1 MTKNDSVRTAL
12 ALAVRAGLPV
22 LLWGAPG
29 TGKTSAVVALGRQLD
44 LPVEVV
50 VGSVREPGDFAG
62 LPVVRQEGTWFA
74 PPRWAERLASAGSGL
89 LFLDE
94 LTTAPPA
101 VQAAMLRVVL
111 ERAVGDLVLPEGV
124 RIVAAAN
131 PPDLAADGW
140 ELSAPLANR
149 LVHLDWEVSPVDV
162 ADGLAHGFPE
172 PDAVRVVPPSRAGV
186 AAAKARVGAFLRVRP
201 ELVLA
206 VPGTPERAG
215 RSWPSPRSWEMA
227 AIALAAGEADAAV
240 TDVDAAVAAL
250 VIGAVGEAAG
260 FELLSWLRTLDL
272 PDPETL
278 LDDPDAPL
286 PDRAD
291 RLHALLGGLVAHV
304 VADGGA
310 AAWERAW
317 TVIGRVSKTT
327 PDVAAA
333 SARTLAANRPA
344 GAGLPSALLDLA
356 PILRS
361 AGLMP

>member
-1 MTKNDSVRTAL
+1 MKNDTVRTAL
-12 ALAVRAGLPV
+12 ALAVQADLPV

-29 TGKTSAVVALGRQLD
+29 TGKTSAVVALGRQLGQ
-44 LPVEVV
+44 PVEVV
-50 VGSVREPGDFAG
+50 VGSVREPSDFAG
-62 LPVVRQEGTWFA
+62 LPVVRDQGTWFA

-111 ERAVGDLVLPEGV
+111 ERTVGDLVLPPGV

-131 PPDLAADGW
+131 PPGLAADGW

-149 LVHLDWEVSPVDV
+149 LIHLDWQVSAVDV
-162 ADGLAHGFPE
+162 ADGLTHGFPA
-172 PDAVRVVPPSRAGV
+172 PDTVRLVPPTSAQV
-186 AAAKARVGAFLRVRP
+186 SAAKARVGAFLRIRP

-206 VPGTPERAG
+206 VPGTPEQAG
-215 RSWPSPRSWEMA
+215 RSWPSPRTWEMA
-227 AIALAAGEADAAV
+227 AIALATAEANPSASASPL
-240 TDVDAAVAAL
+240 TAL
-250 VIGAVGEAAG
+250 IVGAVGEAAG

-272 PDPETL
+272 PDPEIL
-278 LDDPDAPL
+278 LRDPATPL

-304 VADGGA
+304 IADGSA
-310 AAWERAW
+310 TAWERAW
-317 TVIGRVSKTT
+317 TVIGRVSTTT

-333 SARTLAANRPA
+333 SARTLAANRPPDA
-344 GAGLPSALLDLA
+344 NLPPALLDLA

-361 AGLMP
+361 AGFMP